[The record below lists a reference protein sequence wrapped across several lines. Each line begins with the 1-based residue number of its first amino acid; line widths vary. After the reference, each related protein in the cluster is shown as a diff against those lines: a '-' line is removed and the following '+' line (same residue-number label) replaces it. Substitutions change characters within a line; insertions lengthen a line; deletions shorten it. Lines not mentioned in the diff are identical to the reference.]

1 MAKKNIVLIMADD
14 IAYDNNFGAYGARE
28 SWTPRLD
35 QLAKEG
41 ITFDHAYSTPKCTP
55 SRVKIMTGRSGIRN
69 YIGFGKLAASEVT
82 FAHMLK
88 KAGYKTHVAGK
99 WQLDDKGGTAT
110 NAAGF
115 DTWFLWNTK
124 LGRGSRYWEPD
135 FDVNGKRVVYGKDDY
150 GPDLCVDS
158 ILEFIGNNKGEPFFA
173 YYPMLLAHGPFETT
187 PDSEARDR
195 KNPQKN
201 FEDMVK
207 YMDKCVGR
215 IVDGLQEMGLAEN
228 TVLLF
233 CTDNGTNR
241 VLTYESFG
249 EVVDGKKG
257 VPHDRGTHSPLIVYA
272 PDTVPAGARCADIID
287 FSDVLPT
294 LAEIGNAKLPD
305 VELDGRSFW
314 PQCVGKEG
322 NPREWIFQ
330 YYWPKEWSWIPAE
343 LGEKELI
350 WVHNQSYKLHGN
362 GLFYDIVNDRE
373 ELNPIPLERMTS
385 EQRDL
390 YEKFKEAIKTMPE
403 TNLEYQKN
411 GGRGAS

>member
-1 MAKKNIVLIMADD
+1 
-14 IAYDNNFGAYGARE
+14 
-28 SWTPRLD
+28 
-35 QLAKEG
+35 
-41 ITFDHAYSTPKCTP
+41 
-55 SRVKIMTGRSGIRN
+55 
-69 YIGFGKLAASEVT
+69 
-82 FAHMLK
+82 MLK

-173 YYPMLLAHGPFETT
+173 YYPMLLVHGPFETT

-195 KNPQKN
+195 KDPQEN

-272 PDTVPAGARCADIID
+272 PDIVPAGARCADIID

-411 GGRGAS
+411 GGKGAS